1 MKYMNKTGIVAMTGL
16 MLGVASC
23 SDFSDYNTAPEDVGN
38 SSYKTLWQ
46 NISEN
51 PELSDFA
58 KVIKATGFE
67 SNLDAPR
74 FFTVFAPINE
84 TFNVD
89 SVLQITKTV
98 TDPVTGGEKEVF
110 DTATVVKEF
119 IKNHIVEF
127 NHPIN
132 EALKNST
139 LMSLNTKTHTFS
151 AAGYGDAKFSSL
163 LNLPSNNGVM
173 HMVKGNEGFYTNI
186 YEYLDRVD
194 GCDMFRDY
202 VQQYDIEYI
211 DESNSILGP
220 VIHGEQT
227 YEYIEYA
234 HRNEVVNRL
243 INAGLENEDSSYTVL
258 FPNDEAWQKSYDRI
272 SQHYKYLATTS
283 YMDLESLHGK
293 NTTQGSS
300 KNFKATEGKT
310 DVKIGEPE
318 FLTDSLTKSSMMRNL
333 AFSHNNPRNEV
344 LQNGNGTDK
353 DTLYSTNKNYVVSA
367 GSLEDHTQETYKM
380 SNGFVRVVD
389 SIPFQPWD
397 TFEPVIVSRNVGR
410 YLNARTSSDFY
421 TQYQRDQLLE
431 KRDTLFKYVPKF
443 LYERMLGSYVK
454 NDKYFQFI
462 SAEVENPAKQPELD
476 FMLNNDV
483 LSTKYHIYVVTV
495 PDEVL
500 TAVEGVEQPAPK
512 PYYISFYLSY
522 TTADNTQKKV
532 QLRLNPDADPS
543 WGPVELNDS
552 KHSIVTIPGYVNVI
566 DLGEFEFPISYYRQK
581 AYPSLMMCH
590 TKTFATPSARNTY
603 HQNLRVAGV
612 YLFPVEADTYF
623 KNKE

>member
-1 MKYMNKTGIVAMTGL
+1 MKYMNKTGIVAMTGM
-16 MLGVASC
+16 MLGLASC

-51 PELSDFA
+51 PELTDFA
-58 KVIKATGFE
+58 RVIKEAGYE

-98 TDPVTGGEKEVF
+98 TDPVTGEEKEVL

-119 IKNHIVEF
+119 IKNHIVEY

-132 EALKNST
+132 EALDNST
-139 LMSLNTKTHTFS
+139 LMSLNTKTHTFTV
-151 AAGYGDAKFSSL
+151 AGYGDSKFSSL
-163 LNLPSNNGVM
+163 LNLPSSNGVM

-194 GCDMFRDY
+194 GCDLFRDY

-211 DESNSILGP
+211 DERNSILGP

-234 HRNEVVNRL
+234 HRNEVVNRM
-243 INAGLENEDSSYTVL
+243 INASIELEDSSYTVL
-258 FPNDEAWQKSYDRI
+258 FPNDEAWQKSFDRI
-272 SQHYKYLATTS
+272 SKDYKYLATTS
-283 YMDLESLHGK
+283 YVDLESLQGK

-300 KNFKATEGKT
+300 SSFKGTEGKT
-310 DVKIGEPE
+310 DVKIGDPE

-333 AFSHNNPRNEV
+333 AFSHGYPRNDA
-344 LQNGNGTDK
+344 LLSGNGTDK
-353 DTLYSTNKNYVVSA
+353 DTLFSANKNYVVSA
-367 GSLEDHTQETYKM
+367 GSVEEHTVESYKM
-380 SNGFVRVVD
+380 SNGYVRVVD

-397 TFEPVIVSRNVGR
+397 TFEPVIMTRSVGR
-410 YLNARTSSDFY
+410 YLNAKLSTTFY
-421 TQYQRDQLLE
+421 TQLQRDRLLE
-431 KRDTLFKYVPKF
+431 NRDTLFKYVPKF

-454 NDKYFQFI
+454 NDRYFQYV
-462 SAEVENPAKQPELD
+462 SAEVDNQARQPELD
-476 FMLNNDV
+476 FMLDNNV

-495 PDEVL
+495 PDEVV
-500 TAVEGVEQPAPK
+500 TAEEGVEQPAPK
-512 PYYISFYLSY
+512 PYYLSFYLNY
-522 TTADNTQKKV
+522 TTADNEQKKE
-532 QLRLNPDADPS
+532 QLRLSPDADPS
-543 WGPVELNDS
+543 WGPVELTDS

-566 DLGEFEFPISYYRQK
+566 DLGEFEFPISYYRQN

-590 TKTFATPSARNTY
+590 TKTFATASARNTY